1 MGKDVL
7 FIDVSSSSGIE
18 GFHCTYIYPDSY
30 CPRHFSLCWDRRCVS
45 TAKFG
50 SISSLEGLRVCVTEC
65 VSQSQLGSLVAV
77 YSSLSVHSEQPWLPR
92 RAEHVCHWTVLWR
105 YVLVV
110 CVCVYTVSMVMLCD
124 AL

>member
-1 MGKDVL
+1 MHARVVLGVGKDVL

-18 GFHCTYIYPDSY
+18 GFHCTYILTLIVPGI
-30 CPRHFSLCWDRRCVS
+30 SLFVGIGTVS

-77 YSSLSVHSEQPWLPR
+77 
-92 RAEHVCHWTVLWR
+92 
-105 YVLVV
+105 
-110 CVCVYTVSMVMLCD
+110 
-124 AL
+124 